1 MDADT
6 EALTRDIRRARA
18 DLATTLEALGDRIAP
33 KKVVARA
40 KADVAER
47 IETVRERVSPA
58 RILER
63 RTEPLRRGIRSV
75 QDSLTERNHDV
86 ARGNQLEAGA
96 RVTDTVRARSQ
107 RLAERTSDVAGTV
120 ADRAQRAPG
129 GLRAKAGEHPFV
141 AGFLAFGGGV
151 LVASL
156 VAPSN
161 RERKIARH
169 VTDKAQPVKDK
180 AIEAGRSV
188 ADEIQQTA
196 QDRAAQVKKQA
207 GQAADE
213 VKQQARA
220 STQRTKG
227 QAKKATTQVKRQ
239 TKAATG
245 QVKAAAKR
253 APTTT
258 ATTAT
263 RATATTKAKTWKSAP
278 AKKVV
283 APRR

>member
-1 MDADT
+1 MASDT

-18 DLATTLEALGDRIAP
+18 DLATTLEALGDRVAP

-47 IETVRERVSPA
+47 VEQVRERVSPA
-58 RILER
+58 RIVER
-63 RTEPLRRGIRSV
+63 RTERLRLGIRSV
-75 QDSLTERNHDV
+75 QDSLMERKDDV
-86 ARGNQLEAGA
+86 VRGNQLEAGA

-107 RLAERTSDVAGTV
+107 RVAERTSDVAGTV

-141 AGFLAFGGGV
+141 AGLLAFGGGV

-161 RERKIARH
+161 RERKIARQ
-169 VTDKAQPVKDK
+169 VTETAQPVKDQ

-188 ADEIQQTA
+188 ADEIQETA

-207 GQAADE
+207 GKAATE

-253 APTTT
+253 ASTSTASTATTT
-258 ATTAT
+258 AKT
-263 RATATTKAKTWKSAP
+263 RKSAP

>member
-1 MDADT
+1 MAADT

-18 DLATTLEALGDRIAP
+18 DLATTLEVLGDRIAP

-47 IETVRERVSPA
+47 VETVRERVSPA
-58 RILER
+58 RIFER
-63 RTEPLRRGIRSV
+63 RTEHLRRGIRNV
-75 QDSLTERNHDV
+75 QDSLTERKDDV
-86 ARGNQLEAGA
+86 VRGNRLEEGPRLTGA
-96 RVTDTVRARSQ
+96 VRAQSR

-120 ADRAQRAPG
+120 ADRAQSTPG
-129 GLRAKAGEHPFV
+129 GLRAKAGEHPLV
-141 AGFLAFGGGV
+141 AGLVAFGGGV

-161 RERKIARH
+161 RERKVARQ
-169 VTDKAQPVKDK
+169 VTEKAQPVKDK

-188 ADEIQQTA
+188 ADEIQETA

-207 GQAADE
+207 GKAANE

-227 QAKKATTQVKRQ
+227 QAKAAATQVKRQ
-239 TKAATG
+239 TKAATDR
-245 QVKAAAKR
+245 VKAEAEQ
-253 APTTT
+253 PSTTT
-258 ATTAT
+258 TTGS
-263 RATATTKAKTWKSAP
+263 RARQSP